1 VISGFWFL
9 LSSIVYV
16 AFLLV
21 VPVSEI
27 SANGVVR
34 PVWEERV
41 GSSTLVMLT
50 SPFPPTVGS
59 LHVAVRLD
67 PIDRSNAA
75 THAETSILLT
85 ISPGQELLLA
95 HLEPVVENLKLYQ
108 GVFDQYH
115 ANIFLDRPGEWIFT
129 FELVVND
136 KTYRLSQSLM
146 VVEAQI
152 PKIPLLTIAVVV
164 LVFTLG
170 YLAWWIRS
178 RKQSG
183 FTSD

>member
-1 VISGFWFL
+1 MISGFWFL
-9 LSSIVYV
+9 LSSIAYA
-16 AFLLV
+16 AFLLL

-41 GSSTLVMLT
+41 GESTLVMLT

-67 PIDRSNAA
+67 PIDRSKTV
-75 THAETSILLT
+75 THVGIPIFLT
-85 ISPGQELLLA
+85 ISPGQELLLD
-95 HLEPVVENLKLYQ
+95 HLDPLVENLKLYQ
-108 GVFDQYH
+108 GVLGQYH
-115 ANIFLDRPGEWIFT
+115 ANVFLDRPGEWIFM
-129 FELVVND
+129 FELVLND
-136 KTYRLSQSLM
+136 QTYRISQPLM
-146 VVEAQI
+146 VVEPQL
-152 PKIPLLTIAVVV
+152 PKIPLLTITVVI

-178 RKQSG
+178 RK
-183 FTSD
+183 